1 MFFSLNIWPI
11 LDGQK
16 ERKAIY
22 NTISSKKIQN
32 KIETVFTQNGLRNY
46 LIQIY
51 SHQKWTGS
59 YWNHFRPIE
68 ECLRKRYK
76 DGSTLLTYTFEEK
89 NLDEVLKLKEY
100 IRDFCGMGKNSIHIS
115 DNEEESKQIIDIV
128 SSDATVRFMNYCL
141 PDQDIRFARILD
153 GIKKQAIKCKIAPE
167 EFLIVSDCVY
177 NLYNRAKIRKISWI
191 PIGKESVE
199 LNKKNSRE
207 YAELYEKWDHEIKK
221 KENQITYFGFRFVVP
236 ELIDKMRKE
245 IL

>member
-177 NLYNRAKIRKISWI
+177 NLYNRDKIRKISWI

-199 LNKKNSRE
+199 LNKKIQGNTQNFMKNGIMKLKRRKTRSR
-207 YAELYEKWDHEIKK
+207 
-221 KENQITYFGFRFVVP
+221 
-236 ELIDKMRKE
+236 
-245 IL
+245 ILGLDL